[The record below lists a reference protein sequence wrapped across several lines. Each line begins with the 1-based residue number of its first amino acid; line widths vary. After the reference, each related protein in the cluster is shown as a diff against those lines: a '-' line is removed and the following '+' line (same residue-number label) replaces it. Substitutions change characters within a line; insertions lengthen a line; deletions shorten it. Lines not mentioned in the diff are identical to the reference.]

1 MKYCIFLD
9 LCAALFF
16 LCTCSNRHRTKEIA
30 GDETPAIPLFSEHEC
45 YETRLSAI
53 ALNVSFIS
61 LEIEPPLNDSKIGD
75 VQLSDEYVFLSDI
88 SQILQY
94 DKSGTFIREIGRW
107 GNGPEEYVQVFPPIQ
122 VDYGKKLIYVVDG
135 HQNKILCYG
144 FDGKFVRSFPNNRN
158 DNCIALIDEHTI
170 AGRQT
175 MSERRFA
182 DPCRLISFFDT
193 KGKPLRSYQSH
204 LYPIDCEKEVFGPEV
219 SFLWEYKKKFYYLE
233 YGADTIFCIN
243 DALLTPQYTL
253 TGKLKVNGTEI
264 FSRKTGRKQNIFQQA
279 FRPYSAIFESE
290 SFLIFRIA
298 DDYEHFFIIYDK
310 YSRKLYRTF
319 YKDPK
324 IISRRKQ
331 GDVKAMDYFVDDLVS
346 GLSFNPQYQSYGKA
360 IALIPATEIAEKR
373 EDILCFIAAHP
384 SDESVRLK
392 ALVEKMDE
400 FDNPLVMIVT
410 FK

>member
-1 MKYCIFLD
+1 MKYCIFLN
-9 LCAALFF
+9 LCVVLFF
-16 LCTCSNRHRTKEIA
+16 LCTCSNGHRIKGIA
-30 GDETPAIPLFSEHEC
+30 DDETPEISLFSEHEH
-45 YETRLSAI
+45 YETLLSAI
-53 ALNVSFIS
+53 AMNVSFIS
-61 LEIEPPLNDSKIGD
+61 LDIEPPLNDSKIGD

-94 DKSGTFIREIGRW
+94 DKSGTFIREIGRR
-107 GNGPEEYVQVFPPIQ
+107 GNGPEEYVQVSPPIQ
-122 VDYGKKLIYVVDG
+122 IDYGKNLIYAVDG

-144 FDGKFVRSFPNNRN
+144 FDGKFVRLFPNNRN

-170 AGRQT
+170 AARQT
-175 MSERRFA
+175 MSDRRFA

-193 KGKPLRSYQSH
+193 EGKPVRSYQSH
-204 LYPIDCEKEVFGPEV
+204 LYPIDCEKESFGPEV
-219 SFLWEYKKKFYYLE
+219 SFLWEYKKKFHYLE
-233 YGADTIFCIN
+233 YGSDTIFCIN

-253 TGKLKVNGTEI
+253 TGKLKVTGTEI
-264 FSRKTGRKQNIFQQA
+264 FSRKTGRKQKIFQQA

-298 DDYEHFFIIYDK
+298 NDYEHFFIIYDK

-324 IISRRKQ
+324 IISRGRQ
-331 GDVKAMDYFVDDLVS
+331 GDVKAMDYFVDDFVS
-346 GLSFNPQYQSYGKA
+346 GLCFDPQYQSYGKA
-360 IALIPATEIAEKR
+360 IALIPAIEVIEKR
-373 EDILCFIAAHP
+373 EGILRFIAAHP
-384 SDESVRLK
+384 SDESARLK

-400 FDNPLVMIVT
+400 FDNPLMMMVT